1 VGEQAE
7 RSEEV
12 VVLVVEDD
20 QGIRESLK
28 EYLEE
33 SGYETVVAPNGCTG
47 LAMMRGLRAPSVIL
61 LDLMMPDLDGWALRD
76 LQRSDPALRDLPVI
90 VLTAARV
97 TEEVVK
103 ARCGDDVELVRKPFS
118 GCELLEAIQRSC
130 ARADRTPGR

>member
-1 VGEQAE
+1 VGDQAE
-7 RSEEV
+7 QSEEV

-33 SGYETVVAPNGCTG
+33 SGYQTVVAPNGCTG

-61 LDLMMPDLDGWALRD
+61 LDLKMPGLDGWEVRD
-76 LQRSDPALRDLPVI
+76 LQRSDPALKDLPVI

-103 ARCGDDVELVRKPFS
+103 ARCGDDVEVVRKPFS
-118 GCELLEAIQRSC
+118 GSDLLGAIQRSC
-130 ARADRTPGR
+130 ARADGSLGR